1 MSSVPSQISHA
12 PTTTTTTVL
21 ELSSPTTQT
30 GGSAPL
36 PPPSATIA
44 EPERIRDVVYLGVG
58 SATAYT
64 LAAQNRETLAQ
75 RPDDP
80 RPYENMTI
88 VGERDAW
95 DPTVR
100 GPGYINHQTEIIAPW
115 SENVPDYDPN
125 YADRGEFAA
134 GNRSH
139 IDAARHMGAEA
150 VATEASLITRDDHGV
165 FQIHLDN
172 GETLQARRV
181 VVATGAGQHTQVG
194 VTDNPTRAERQLAGN
209 NHIDLPPDS
218 LLRERIMDLDSFMV
232 EAGREPE
239 RFRGLT
245 IAVHGPNAGIDAAER
260 VGELGAR
267 LLWLTRNSTP
277 PLLEGNHLQHAPE
290 QAPGIVRMQDLR
302 IGAGESGAE
311 GRPLALQITPPGDD
325 AVPRTEQVDF
335 YVYAL
340 GQDAQAGNGVA
351 TLLQPLM
358 GAMEPRYDTDQI
370 YGDAPYQTVLGFQT
384 AESNSTSGLTV
395 IGAAASALAPSVR
408 NHSYVGQAEQRLD
421 AALAAAIPEHADSLR
436 EVLRDGALD
445 AALGHVDALIGMV
458 DPQSAHYVE
467 RQGSLRAVS
476 AAMVDLHNARQ
487 FLGQTDDQGRLVNT
501 PDRLLGRV
509 VNTEV
514 ASVLQPAQL
523 GAVRGTVAAL
533 EAFIPGYVQGG
544 EANFTADNRTMLRA
558 FIAEHYPNIG
568 NEEATQFI
576 DEVVSLRRQ
585 TAEGLALANVD
596 DTLARLIDADPD
608 PELMQARLMS
618 FGVTAEAAEIAGVA
632 LAQGGNDNIALARD
646 VLVAQAPRA
655 VPAWGTPQEVR
666 DQYLARLDDLNR
678 GQQPTVPLTQLWG

>member
-1 MSSVPSQISHA
+1 MSSVPSQISLA

-150 VATEASLITRDDHGV
+150 VATEANLITRDDHGV

-181 VVATGAGQHTQVG
+181 VVATGAGQHTRVG
-194 VTDNPTRAERQLAGN
+194 VTDNPTRAEQRMAN
-209 NHIDLPPDS
+209 NHINLPAESP
-218 LLRERIMDLDSFMV
+218 LRDRIMDLDSFMV
-232 EAGREPE
+232 EAGRNPGA
-239 RFRGLT
+239 FQNAT
-245 IAVHGPNAGIDAAER
+245 IAVHGLNAGIDAVER
-260 VGELGAR
+260 IGMLGANV
-267 LLWLTRNSTP
+267 LWIGRGTEP
-277 PLLEGNHLQHAPE
+277 PILLEGNHLQHAPQE
-290 QAPGIVRMQDLR
+290 ARHIIRTPTLDIN
-302 IGAGESGAE
+302 AGENE
-311 GRPLALQITPPGDD
+311 HDGRLTLQMPPGGGQ
-325 AVPRTEQVDF
+325 PQRTENVDF

-558 FIAEHYPNIG
+558 FIAENYPNIG
-568 NEEATQFI
+568 NEDATQFI